1 MPSILGSNFND
12 FIMKVLDDFLAK
24 IGHDKFD
31 HHVVGALICALI
43 SFVAI
48 LQDGVIGWETV
59 AYPTIGAV
67 PVLLISVVK
76 ELMLDDKPDWMD
88 VVWAMAGCL
97 WVYAFVA
104 LGVWFNQLFV

>member
-1 MPSILGSNFND
+1 MPCILGSNFND

-43 SFVAI
+43 SFVVI
-48 LQDGVIGWETV
+48 LQDGVIDWYAV

-67 PVLLISVVK
+67 SVLLISVVK

-88 VVWAMAGCL
+88 VVWSMAGCL

-104 LGVWFNQLFV
+104 FGVLLNQASV

>member
-1 MPSILGSNFND
+1 MPIVLGSYIN
-12 FIMKVLDDFLAK
+12 FIMKLLDNFLEK

-31 HHVVGALICALI
+31 HHVLGALICALI
-43 SFVAI
+43 SFVVI

-104 LGVWFNQLFV
+104 LGVWFNQLSV

>member
-1 MPSILGSNFND
+1 
-12 FIMKVLDDFLAK
+12 MKLLDNFLAR

-31 HHVVGALICALI
+31 HHVPGALICALI

-48 LQDGVIGWETV
+48 LQDGAIGWETV
-59 AYPTIGAV
+59 VYPTIGAV
-67 PVLLISVVK
+67 FVLFISVVK
-76 ELMLDDKPDWMD
+76 EVIIDEKPDWID

-104 LGVWFNQLFV
+104 LGVLFNQASA